1 VKRSDLSSSQAGPAL
16 HTDLRIRP
24 AWLSKITIRSKLL
37 INAAAPLILL
47 VAFAVWQYAALG
59 SLERDRLAVI
69 QKNMQRADIAR
80 VMQQNVVQVQ
90 QFLSDVSATRAQDGL
105 DDGFKLAEVQQKAFL
120 EGLGQL
126 SANQNAAAIAR
137 AAELRQAFEKFYTL
151 GVRMAHAYVDNGPER
166 GNKLMA
172 DFDHSSEALQ
182 KVLEPVVQQEVA
194 ELGESVKATESAA
207 ESLRRLAVAVCATV
221 ALLLAAGGY
230 MIARSIQRPV
240 EVATAVAERIAEG
253 DLRHDF
259 SPTGSDEVARML
271 NAMGRM
277 QGNLKALLG
286 KIQMNAKQL
295 DITAGQI
302 ANANSN
308 LSAHTERNVAALQ
321 LTTASMLQVEG
332 TTDGTATRASQ
343 AKEQAH
349 QVAESVSKAR
359 DAVAELG
366 AAIGR
371 IDGHARRIADITGSI
386 DAIAFQT
393 NILALNAAVEAARAG
408 EAGLGFA
415 VVASEVRS
423 LAQRAAEAAREIK
436 LLSFRTAESVEQGN
450 GIAGT
455 AQSLMQDSS
464 RQLERAV
471 AAVTDIDRS
480 TAVQRQELSQIGR
493 SMETLDESSRSNA
506 ALVDQTAAATDALRQ
521 QARELTSA
529 LGSFQI

>member
-1 VKRSDLSSSQAGPAL
+1 VKRSDLSSPHAGTLP
-16 HTDLRIRP
+16 HTDLRKQP
-24 AWLSKITIRSKLL
+24 AWLSRISIRSKLL
-37 INAAAPLILL
+37 INAVAPLLLL
-47 VAFAVWQYAALG
+47 VAFAIWQYAALG
-59 SLERDRLAVI
+59 SLERDRLGVI

-80 VMQQNVVQVQ
+80 VMQANVIQVQ

-105 DDGFKLAEVQQKAFL
+105 DDGFKLAEAQHQAFL
-120 EGLGQL
+120 EGLGRL
-126 SANQNAAAIAR
+126 SADQDAAASAR
-137 AAELRQAFEKFYTL
+137 AAELRQAFEKFYAL
-151 GVRMAHAYVDNGPER
+151 GVRMAHAYVDRGPEG

-172 DFDHSSEALQ
+172 DFDHASEALQ
-182 KVLEPVVQQEVA
+182 KILEPLVQREVS

-207 ESLRRLAVAVCATV
+207 ESLRRLALAVCAIV

-240 EVATAVAERIAEG
+240 EVATEVAERIAEG

-259 SPTGSDEVARML
+259 KPTGSDEVARML

-286 KIQMNAKQL
+286 KIQVNARQL
-295 DITAGQI
+295 DIAAGEI

-321 LTTASMLQVEG
+321 QTTASMQQVET

-349 QVAESVSKAR
+349 QVAGSVLKAR
-359 DAVAELG
+359 DAVTQLG

-371 IDGHARRIADITGSI
+371 IDEHARRIADITGSI

-408 EAGLGFA
+408 EAGRGFA

-423 LAQRAAEAAREIK
+423 LAQRAAAAAREIK
-436 LLSFRTAESVEQGN
+436 LLSSRTAESVEQGN

-471 AAVTDIDRS
+471 MAVTEIDRA
-480 TAVQRQELSQIGR
+480 TTVQRQELSQIGR

-506 ALVDQTAAATDALRQ
+506 ALVDQTAAATDGLRH
-521 QARELTSA
+521 QARELASA